1 MMRAQIKTHGVFAV
15 LLVGCIIC
23 SFVQTALN
31 VAIAPI
37 MTAMNIPASDA
48 QWLTSTYSLV
58 MGIMVLATAYLIRR
72 FPARPLFMVTMAVF
86 MVGLAMSAL
95 AGNFS
100 VLLLGRLLQAIGCG
114 VLLSLTQ
121 VIILTIYPKN
131 KRGSIMGTFGLAVT
145 AAPVLAPTLAG
156 ILIDQY
162 SWQMIFWIS
171 LAFAILVLIGG
182 LLLIRNVTVVE
193 KQRFDLISM
202 LLCAAGLSGVL
213 FGLGQFGKYSLIHE
227 RVWLPLLLGTAA
239 ILGFVWRQLK
249 LPKPF
254 IDLQVFQSRPFRLAV
269 IFSMVLYGVLIAG
282 SILIPIYSQSL
293 RGFSATVSGL
303 ITMPGS
309 LVTAL
314 CSLLAGKL
322 YDRIG
327 IRKIAIGGSIF
338 LFLGSAGLILLGAET
353 SPAQIISFFIIRQI
367 GIGFLM
373 MPIFTWG
380 MSQLSYTHY
389 ADGTSLI
396 SSLRTVAGAMGAAA
410 FVSAMTAANSLIPA
424 AGLYGGIQVA
434 FVLMAMLVLIL
445 LLMAVFSF
453 GSRASDDRQKK
464 CPDSP

>member
-1 MMRAQIKTHGVFAV
+1 MTAHDQIKTHGVFAV

-37 MTAMNIPASDA
+37 MAAMSIPASDA

-58 MGIMVLATAYLIRR
+58 MGIMVLATAFLIRR
-72 FPARPLFMVTMAVF
+72 FPARPLFIVTMSVF
-86 MVGLAMSAL
+86 IIGLGMAAL
-95 AGNFS
+95 AENFS
-100 VLLLGRLLQAIGCG
+100 VLLLGRLLQAVGCG

-131 KRGSIMGTFGLAVT
+131 KRGVIMGTFGLAVT

-156 ILIDQY
+156 ILIDQS

-171 LAFAILVLIGG
+171 LAFSILVLIGG
-182 LLLIRNVTVVE
+182 LVLISNVTAIE
-193 KQRFDLISM
+193 KQRFDFLSM
-202 LLCAAGLSGVL
+202 LLCAVGLSGVL
-213 FGLGQFGKYSLIHE
+213 FGLGQFGKYSFVNE

-254 IDLQVFQSRPFRLAV
+254 IDLQVFRSRPFRLAV
-269 IFSMVLYGVLIAG
+269 IFSMVLYCVLIAG

-327 IRKIAIGGSIF
+327 IRKIAIGGCIF
-338 LFLGSAGLILLGAET
+338 LLFGSAGLILLGAET
-353 SPAQIISFFIIRQI
+353 SVAQIISFFIIRQI

-380 MSQLSYTHY
+380 MSQLSYTQY

-410 FVSAMTAANSLIPA
+410 FVSVMTAAGSLLPA
-424 AGLYGGIQVA
+424 SGRFGGIQAA
-434 FVLMAMLVLIL
+434 FILMAMMILALLV
-445 LLMAVFSF
+445 MAIFAI
-453 GSRASDDRQKK
+453 GSPVSSATD
-464 CPDSP
+464 